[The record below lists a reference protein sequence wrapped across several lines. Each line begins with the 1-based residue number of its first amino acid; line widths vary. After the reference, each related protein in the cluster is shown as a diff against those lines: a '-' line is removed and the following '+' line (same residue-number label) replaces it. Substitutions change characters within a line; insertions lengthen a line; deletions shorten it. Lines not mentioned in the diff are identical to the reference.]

1 MSTTAPLGVTRQQ
14 GAFELERAPVVRRV
28 ATREWVGPLALVVL
42 LLSGLVISLDAAS
55 TDALLPQ
62 SIRPIPS
69 WLAGPFGSTGLDIH
83 AGGAMAAL
91 AVMFVAYVFAVRH
104 AERIPPKA
112 VLMCIAGLL
121 ALVLLAPP
129 LLSTDVFSYGAYG
142 RMGALYGANPYLHG
156 PYAISLDPL
165 YPFIGAKWVNTP
177 SVYGPLFTAVSY
189 IFAPLSIAA
198 SVLTYKAI
206 AAVSAL
212 VVVAC
217 VWHSARWRGVN
228 PVKAVALVGLN
239 PLFVLY
245 GVGGA
250 HNDLMM
256 LAAST
261 AGLWAILQRRHRTGG
276 GLLAAATWI
285 KLTGGLLV
293 PFALLA
299 GGKATR
305 RSREIALGAGAV
317 TAVVAI
323 ASFALFGTGPLHLPG
338 TVAQAQAEGDWH
350 SIPGFLGSSSGLGL
364 VTLGHVVG
372 IVLAVAFLIV
382 CLWLLRSVRLGK
394 LDWLD
399 GAGWATLAMLITAS
413 SLLPW
418 YVAWLLP
425 LAAISTDERLKR
437 SAVIA
442 TGVMLAIQLVGFIP
456 HVTTPV

>member
-1 MSTTAPLGVTRQQ
+1 
-14 GAFELERAPVVRRV
+14 
-28 ATREWVGPLALVVL
+28 
-42 LLSGLVISLDAAS
+42 
-55 TDALLPQ
+55 
-62 SIRPIPS
+62 
-69 WLAGPFGSTGLDIH
+69 
-83 AGGAMAAL
+83 MAAL
-91 AVMFVAYVFAVRH
+91 AVMFVAYMFAVRRV
-104 AERIPPKA
+104 ERMSAKA
-112 VLMCIAGLL
+112 VLMCIAALL

-129 LLSTDVFSYGAYG
+129 LLSTDIFSYGAYG

-177 SVYGPLFTAVSY
+177 SVYGPLFTAISY

-206 AAVSAL
+206 AVVSAL
-212 VVVAC
+212 IVVVC

-228 PVKAVALVGLN
+228 PVRAVALVGLN

-250 HNDLMM
+250 HNDLLM

-261 AGLWAILQRRHRTGG
+261 AGLWAILQRRNRTGG

-293 PFALLA
+293 PFALIGA
-299 GGKATR
+299 GRSTR
-305 RSREIALGAGAV
+305 RSREIAVGVGAI
-317 TAVVAI
+317 TAVVAV

-338 TVAQAQAEGDWH
+338 TIAQSQAEGDWH
-350 SIPGFLGSSSGLGL
+350 SIPGFLGSGLGL
-364 VTLGHVVG
+364 TTVGHVVG
-372 IVLAVAFLIV
+372 ILLAVAFALTCI
-382 CLWLLRSVRLGK
+382 WLLRKVRQGK

-418 YVAWLLP
+418 YVGWLLP
-425 LAAISTDERLKR
+425 LAAISADERLRR

-456 HVTTPV
+456 HVTTTM